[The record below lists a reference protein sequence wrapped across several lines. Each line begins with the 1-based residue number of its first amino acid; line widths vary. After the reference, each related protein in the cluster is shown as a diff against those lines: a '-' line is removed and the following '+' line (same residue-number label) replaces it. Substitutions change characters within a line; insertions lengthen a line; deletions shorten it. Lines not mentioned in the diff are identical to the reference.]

1 MSFSLADATKIKMP
15 CNRRMLV
22 EPLKAFL
29 EFVKSDTELQVKLKA
44 ASDIDAVMAIAK
56 DAGFVISAKD
66 LRMVQSEV
74 PDEELNGANGG
85 INHDNVT

>member
-1 MSFSLADATKIKMP
+1 
-15 CNRRMLV
+15 MLV

-29 EFVKSDTELQVKLKA
+29 EFVQSDTELQVKLKT
-44 ASDIDAVMAIAK
+44 ASDIDAIMAIAK

-66 LRMVQSEV
+66 LKMVQSEV
-74 PDEELNGANGG
+74 PDEELNGGTGG

>member
-1 MSFSLADATKIKMP
+1 MP
-15 CNRRMLV
+15 CNRCMLV

-29 EFVKSDTELQVKLKA
+29 EFVQSDTELQVKLKT
-44 ASDIDAVMAIAK
+44 ASDIDAIMAIAK

-66 LRMVQSEV
+66 LKMVQSEV
-74 PDEELNGANGG
+74 PDEELNGSTGG

>member
-1 MSFSLADATKIKMP
+1 MP
-15 CNRRMLV
+15 CNRCILA

-44 ASDIDAVMAIAK
+44 AGDIDAVMAIAK

-66 LRMVQSEV
+66 LRMVQSEA
-74 PDEELNGANGG
+74 PDEELNGATGG
-85 INHDNVT
+85 IHHDNVT

>member
-1 MSFSLADATKIKMP
+1 MP
-15 CNRRMLV
+15 CNRRMLA

-44 ASDIDAVMAIAK
+44 ASNIDAVIAIAK

-66 LRMVQSEV
+66 LRMIQSVGPDDEV
-74 PDEELNGANGG
+74 NGATRG
-85 INHDNVT
+85 IKHDNVT

>member
-1 MSFSLADATKIKMP
+1 MP
-15 CNRRMLV
+15 CNRCMLV

-29 EFVKSDTELQVKLKA
+29 EFVQSDTELQVKLKT
-44 ASDIDAVMAIAK
+44 ASDIDAIMAIAK

-66 LRMVQSEV
+66 LKMVQSEV
-74 PDEELNGANGG
+74 PDEELNGGTGG